1 MAADKISARVF
12 IFELLRD
19 IAEHAE
25 PFVNNMDLLEMENK
39 NYIEWIDTFSAWMD
53 WNVEITPKLHYPSSS
68 DLEFHCLCTGARTGS
83 HDKTCDLWQPQSA

>member
-25 PFVNNMDLLEMENK
+25 PFVNLSL
-39 NYIEWIDTFSAWMD
+39 IHI
-53 WNVEITPKLHYPSSS
+53 
-68 DLEFHCLCTGARTGS
+68 
-83 HDKTCDLWQPQSA
+83 